1 MAKYGLAVDVEKCT
15 GCYSCFLVCKD
26 EYVGND
32 YLPTSAAQPS
42 AGHTWIRIDEIEHG
56 AGTKVKVDY
65 VPIPCQQCADAPC
78 IQPNNGG
85 AVYRRPDG
93 IVVIDPVKAKGRK
106 EIVDLCPYGAIFWND
121 ESQLAQKCTLC
132 AHMLDGGEK
141 TTRCAEVCPTQ
152 ALVFGDYD
160 DPKSAVSQML
170 AAKPDKVESYK
181 PEYGANPVMKYI
193 GLPKP
198 FIAGEVVLA
207 DKLGETA
214 IGAKVTLQAKGDK
227 KILTVATDFFGDFEF
242 KGLAKDAE
250 YLLRAEYEGYIAKEV
265 TVRTDASLNVGELVL
280 ALK

>member
-15 GCYSCFLVCKD
+15 GCYACFLACKD

-32 YLPTSAAQPS
+32 YPPTSAAQPKT
-42 AGHTWIRIDEIEHG
+42 GHSWIRIEEVEHG
-56 AGTKVKVDY
+56 AGTKIKVDY

-78 IQPNNGG
+78 IQPNNSG
-85 AVYRRPDG
+85 AVYRRADG

-106 EIVDLCPYGAIFWND
+106 EIVELCPYGAIFWND

-132 AHMLDGGEK
+132 AHMLDGGEMM
-141 TTRCAEVCPTQ
+141 TRCAEVCPTK

-160 DPKSAVSQML
+160 DPQSAVSQLL

-181 PEYGANPVMKYI
+181 PEYGANPVMKYAC
-193 GLPKP
+193 LPKP

-227 KILTVATDFFGDFEF
+227 KILTAETNFFGDFEF
-242 KGLAKDAE
+242 KDLAKDAE
-250 YLLRAEYEGYIAKEV
+250 YLLKAEYEGYLAKEV

-280 ALK
+280 AAK